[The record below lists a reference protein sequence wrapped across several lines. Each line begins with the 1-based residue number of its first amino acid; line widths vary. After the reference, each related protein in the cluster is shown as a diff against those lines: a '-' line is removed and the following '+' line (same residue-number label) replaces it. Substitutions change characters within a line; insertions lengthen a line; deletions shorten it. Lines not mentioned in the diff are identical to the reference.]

1 MFFSISEA
9 VFALAISEMKFFN
22 IFKVDR
28 VVPEF
33 DFFALEIS
41 AATGAQFILTGLA
54 NKIFEKFTI
63 LAIWAQL
70 RTAILTKVDLQTRKK
85 PGET

>member
-9 VFALAISEMKFFN
+9 VFALTISEMKFFN
-22 IFKVDR
+22 IFEVDR
-28 VVPEF
+28 VVSEF

-41 AATGAQFILTGLA
+41 ATTGAQFILTGLA
-54 NKIFEKFTI
+54 NKIFEKLAI

-70 RTAILTKVDLQTRKK
+70 RTAFFAKVDLQTRKK